1 MNPVTLIIALLFAV
15 CCCCCSASISLGGFW
30 KCTAGSFDPYDFD
43 LNTCTEIPDVTNVHV
58 RYVQIQQTTKKAI
71 KVAEV
76 VVFDGNKPISQ
87 DKVVKASSKLE
98 GFSLQN
104 LTSGGQPS
112 DGLAGTTDATDAE
125 YIQIDLGQETKV
137 SLIYIVNA
145 PDTPEGLKGCE
156 IVLFDKDKKEVKK
169 SKVCEVDGQAI
180 VWTTSGDA
188 LQSTALR
195 DAEKN
200 ISVKGRYVKLMHTD
214 EKVVINLALV
224 RVLDDEGLDYANG
237 KTTKANSEHPAGP
250 MANLTDKKKNNF
262 AHTSGPNTEKD
273 WMEIDLGSMRK
284 IYSIEITNRAD
295 CCKDRAK
302 GIQVSVLDEE
312 KDIVSRTPLISEV
325 KDQYTYTFVNGSG
338 EWV

>member
-15 CCCCCSASISLGGFW
+15 CCCCCSVSSSVGGFW
-30 KCTAGSFDPYDFD
+30 KCTAGSLDPYDFSLD
-43 LNTCTEIPDVTNVHV
+43 ACTEIPDVTSVYAQYV
-58 RYVQIQQTTKKAI
+58 RIQQTTKKAI
-71 KVAEV
+71 KIAEIAV
-76 VVFDGNKPISQ
+76 YDGDKPISQ

-112 DGLAGTTDATDAE
+112 DGFGGTTDATDAE
-125 YIQIDLGQETKV
+125 YIEVDLGQETKV
-137 SLIYIVNA
+137 SLVYVVNA
-145 PDTPEGLKGCE
+145 PDTPDGLKGCE
-156 IVLFDKDKKEVKK
+156 IVLFNKDKKEVKK
-169 SKVCEVDGQAI
+169 SKKCEVDGQAI

-195 DAEKN
+195 DVEKN
-200 ISVKGRYVKLMHTD
+200 IHVNGRYVKLMHT
-214 EKVVINLALV
+214 ENEPVINLALV

-237 KTTKANSEHPAGP
+237 KIAKSNSVHPAGP
-250 MANLTDKKKNNF
+250 MKNLTDKNKDNF
-262 AHTSGPNTEKD
+262 AHTHGPNTEKD
-273 WMEIDLGSMRK
+273 WIEIDLGATQK
-284 IYSIEITNRAD
+284 IYSIEIYNRKD

-312 KDIVSRTPLISEV
+312 RDIVSRTPLIAEE
-325 KDQYTYTFVNGSG
+325 KDQYTYTFVNGAG